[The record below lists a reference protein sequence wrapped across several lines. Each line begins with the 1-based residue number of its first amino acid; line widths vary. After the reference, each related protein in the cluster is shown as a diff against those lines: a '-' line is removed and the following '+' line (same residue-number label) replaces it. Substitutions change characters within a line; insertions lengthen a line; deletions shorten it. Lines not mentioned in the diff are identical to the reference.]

1 MILFKKRTT
10 MTMLPPPP
18 QLPATAIPSP
28 KRISTSKTK
37 GTISSAASE
46 QQLNYLLSSPEF
58 TTSSYLNHAL
68 STLAETN
75 DASSKDDEQ
84 EQRIMA
90 ELALQLQ
97 VQTQSCHDEI
107 GRIGAELRAILPRCG
122 ADLGRLNVG
131 IENMKDDAEN
141 LLEAHLKSSLSHVPV
156 HDVQND
162 AQETPANDEN
172 KENQITT
179 TPNELDIDPNTST
192 STNANADLLAISPL
206 ETLETLSTLH
216 ALQQN
221 LSLTKEILTAA
232 STYNHTLQTIP
243 SLLAP
248 TTLNQGVQALLA
260 LENGARALSGMP
272 GKSQRNEEIVNIRNQ
287 ILTLLK
293 PVLLHALQKM
303 ESRLGPLQTCVGMYQ
318 SLNKMESLME
328 EYVKSRPAAIHK
340 LWFDFR
346 KTLKGSKSKGGN
358 GGEKGGIYG
367 ENGDDLDDLEF
378 YSEDAVGKDSSGAT
392 SVDKNSD
399 KHNETDPGKA
409 FGDWL
414 PTWYDAVL
422 MLLSEERRRAHAVFG
437 ADLAPE
443 IIVKV
448 LNECFRP
455 ILSSFHARLAAIC
468 PSDHIQ
474 GASTRIPGSSVSF
487 EAICRA
493 YESTL
498 QFLSVAYEQMV
509 DFDSNL
515 TSSSHSVDSESNGKM
530 TEEDAD
536 QKSGIPSRTK
546 TPIQLH
552 MMARSIFISIASPF
566 APYQKNY
573 VKLEDNHCGMAA
585 RMVSNDIHKSVSG
598 RIITSADLQDSVE
611 RLTGLAPFMFPL
623 AQGMSLL
630 CLAFIHCRESRHLT
644 HVFLCT
650 CRCCCAI
657 RIIQWWFPR
666 TESSG

>member
-1 MILFKKRTT
+1 
-10 MTMLPPPP
+10 
-18 QLPATAIPSP
+18 
-28 KRISTSKTK
+28 
-37 GTISSAASE
+37 
-46 QQLNYLLSSPEF
+46 
-58 TTSSYLNHAL
+58 
-68 STLAETN
+68 
-75 DASSKDDEQ
+75 
-84 EQRIMA
+84 
-90 ELALQLQ
+90 
-97 VQTQSCHDEI
+97 
-107 GRIGAELRAILPRCG
+107 
-122 ADLGRLNVG
+122 
-131 IENMKDDAEN
+131 
-141 LLEAHLKSSLSHVPV
+141 
-156 HDVQND
+156 
-162 AQETPANDEN
+162 
-172 KENQITT
+172 
-179 TPNELDIDPNTST
+179 
-192 STNANADLLAISPL
+192 
-206 ETLETLSTLH
+206 
-216 ALQQN
+216 
-221 LSLTKEILTAA
+221 
-232 STYNHTLQTIP
+232 
-243 SLLAP
+243 
-248 TTLNQGVQALLA
+248 
-260 LENGARALSGMP
+260 
-272 GKSQRNEEIVNIRNQ
+272 
-287 ILTLLK
+287 
-293 PVLLHALQKM
+293 
-303 ESRLGPLQTCVGMYQ
+303 
-318 SLNKMESLME
+318 
-328 EYVKSRPAAIHK
+328 
-340 LWFDFR
+340 
-346 KTLKGSKSKGGN
+346 
-358 GGEKGGIYG
+358 
-367 ENGDDLDDLEF
+367 
-378 YSEDAVGKDSSGAT
+378 
-392 SVDKNSD
+392 
-399 KHNETDPGKA
+399 
-409 FGDWL
+409 
-414 PTWYDAVL
+414 